1 MEKYDLLGK
10 KTWLEKSWQ
19 DKAKYMVFPD
29 CKVDLKTPTDDKI
42 DLLISFFS
50 FFFKF
55 FLW

>member
-1 MEKYDLLGK
+1 
-10 KTWLEKSWQ
+10 
-19 DKAKYMVFPD
+19 MVFPD